1 VLCFDEWGPLELK
14 PLHGQ
19 HWARAGHPTRLRAT
33 YRRLAGTEQFLG
45 FYDVH
50 RDCLAGT
57 IHKRKTVRDLVT
69 AFRTLRRAYPRR
81 VRLYV
86 IMDNLPLHKNARLS
100 EYFAKNRITPVW
112 TPTYSSWL
120 NLIECQFTPAKKFT
134 LNISDDPDHQTRRK
148 RIYRYMRWRNR
159 RVGSQHYKLAKVF
172 NH

>member
-1 VLCFDEWGPLELK
+1 MTNGVHWNSGLFTGSTGR
-14 PLHGQ
+14 GQ
-19 HWARAGHPTRLRAT
+19 DTPRRLRAT

-57 IHKRKTVRDLVT
+57 IHKRKTVRDLLT
-69 AFRTLRRAYPRR
+69 AFRTVRRAYPKH

-86 IMDNLPLHKNARLS
+86 VMDNLPLHKSPAMLEHYR
-100 EYFAKNRITPVW
+100 KNRITPVW

-120 NLIECQFTPAKKFT
+120 NLIECQFAPVKRFT
-134 LNISDDPDHQTRRK
+134 LNVSDDPDHRTRRR
-148 RIYRYMRWRNR
+148 RIYRYVRWRNR
-159 RVGSQHYKLAKVF
+159 HVGAQHFTLARVF